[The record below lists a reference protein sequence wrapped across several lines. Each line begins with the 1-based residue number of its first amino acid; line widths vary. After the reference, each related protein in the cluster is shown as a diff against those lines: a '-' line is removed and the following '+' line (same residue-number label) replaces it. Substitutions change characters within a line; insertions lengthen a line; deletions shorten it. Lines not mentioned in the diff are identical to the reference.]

1 LKTAKNL
8 RGTFPKSPTQ
18 KPLLT
23 GFPSMP
29 VIPESDPYREQF
41 ISKFEDTLSLQQEI
55 LDSDL
60 ELLAEE
66 HNLTPHELALSREYL
81 EDLSSIFRFFRRVQY
96 NRRRAKE
103 LILDTTLWRIGSSVE
118 YAAKKAPLA
127 NGVDDREQ
135 LQGESLAHLRLSSL
149 RNDENSPLKK
159 GLFYFL
165 PGAKDKYGSPVAV
178 MSPRFIQIDE
188 NGLRGMKE
196 YIALSIEVGRRLCWE
211 ETLKLWE
218 EKGHGKDAVLRYSC
232 ILDLRGLS
240 LSNVVPSCQPKRSN
254 RRLPMSIKS

>member
-1 LKTAKNL
+1 
-8 RGTFPKSPTQ
+8 
-18 KPLLT
+18 
-23 GFPSMP
+23 MP